1 MVSST
6 LVFFLSAIFI
16 LTAQA
21 VARPDFLY
29 RFCTLERG
37 NYTASSTYG
46 ANLNDLLVSLSS
58 TTKIDH
64 GFYHS
69 AFRQNSDQVY
79 GIELCRGDVNADVFR
94 GCLNNAASLLTQR
107 CHQQKK
113 AIGWYDK
120 CMLRYSNR
128 SLLGVMETLPGMITM
143 GNPNNVSA
151 KYVDQF
157 IGDLSTLLESL
168 RSRAA
173 AGGPDLKFAAGNA
186 IALNF
191 QALHALVQCTRY
203 LSELFC
209 NNCLVGAFKNI
220 SLCCDGKVFMYSS
233 GDAISGTKLED
244 FMDLGQWSKNPFSPL
259 IPTSLGSTFST
270 FNGDG
275 KVHTRRRAI
284 GFSYINPTTAPTT
297 AASLRRS
304 THITD
309 HEREADDRKRSSI
322 FVINIIFVLIASMV
336 LSISL
341 GVYFSVKRLI
351 RNNDGP
357 TNESTRIE
365 LESLHVDP
373 GSEANKLG
381 QGGYSWVY
389 ERYTQTRK
397 KLSSM
402 RKKKDGSNFV
412 TPNIKEENEIQE
424 LTSDLPMPDGFSES
438 NDNSVSQLLR
448 KRLRSLRGLRHS
460 MMSSLS
466 SSSRSFQHMS
476 QLISE
481 LDEYKRRC
489 EKAERKVNQQREK
502 ISSVRKEMQEEVN
515 SMKRQQAQQL
525 QEMEAKQR
533 EMEQKIEFLLS
544 RTTPTP

>member
-191 QALHALVQCTRY
+191 QALHAL
-203 LSELFC
+203 
-209 NNCLVGAFKNI
+209 
-220 SLCCDGKVFMYSS
+220 VFMYSS